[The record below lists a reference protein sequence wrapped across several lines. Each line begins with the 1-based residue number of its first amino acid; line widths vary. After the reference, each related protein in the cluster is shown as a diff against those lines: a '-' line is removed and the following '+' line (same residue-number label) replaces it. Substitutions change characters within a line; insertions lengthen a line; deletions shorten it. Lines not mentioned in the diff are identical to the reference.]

1 MIKSSY
7 DTTLDDL
14 DRQILKEL
22 QEDGRLSSVELARRV
37 GLSTSATHARIKRLE
52 QDGYVDRY
60 VALLN
65 WEQAGYDMVCF
76 VNVSLQM
83 HQPDSVTAFKAAVQA
98 MPEVLEAFHFTG
110 DSTYYNM
117 GVTYWN
123 DILQYCKNDMAF
135 NAIENVVTKEKRD
148 YMATYFFAETLKYFY
163 LLFGDHG
170 TFNFD
175 DYIFTTEA
183 HTFRRDQF
191 NKTEAAKR
199 LGF

>member
-1 MIKSSY
+1 VIKSSY

-76 VNVSLQM
+76 VNDSLQM

-98 MPEVLEAFHFTG
+98 MPEVLEAFHVTG
-110 DSTYYNM
+110 EFD
-117 GVTYWN
+117 
-123 DILQYCKNDMAF
+123 
-135 NAIENVVTKEKRD
+135 
-148 YMATYFFAETLKYFY
+148 Y
-163 LLFGDHG
+163 LLKVAIRNRKDLERFVLHRLTPIAGVARIYTSLVLSVVKASTALPLDGD
-170 TFNFD
+170 
-175 DYIFTTEA
+175 
-183 HTFRRDQF
+183 Q
-191 NKTEAAKR
+191 
-199 LGF
+199 

>member
-65 WEQAGYDMVCF
+65 WEQAG
-76 VNVSLQM
+76 
-83 HQPDSVTAFKAAVQA
+83 
-98 MPEVLEAFHFTG
+98 
-110 DSTYYNM
+110 
-117 GVTYWN
+117 
-123 DILQYCKNDMAF
+123 
-135 NAIENVVTKEKRD
+135 
-148 YMATYFFAETLKYFY
+148 
-163 LLFGDHG
+163 
-170 TFNFD
+170 
-175 DYIFTTEA
+175 
-183 HTFRRDQF
+183 
-191 NKTEAAKR
+191 
-199 LGF
+199 

>member
-83 HQPDSVTAFKAAVQA
+83 HQPDSVTAFKTAVQT
-98 MPEVLEAFHFTG
+98 MPEVLEAFHVTG
-110 DSTYYNM
+110 EFD
-117 GVTYWN
+117 
-123 DILQYCKNDMAF
+123 
-135 NAIENVVTKEKRD
+135 
-148 YMATYFFAETLKYFY
+148 Y
-163 LLFGDHG
+163 LLKVAIRNRKDLERFVLH
-170 TFNFD
+170 
-175 DYIFTTEA
+175 
-183 HTFRRDQF
+183 
-191 NKTEAAKR
+191 R
-199 LGF
+199 LTPIAGVARIYTSLVLSVVKASTALPLGEEQ